1 MNSRFRATIVGVAF
15 LVTIFDVAQG
25 DVLPIALLRR
35 AQDIQDESAIGI
47 AGASGRRDEIDKR
60 LEASLHASPQG
71 WTDRRIL
78 VGLASFL
85 LTGGNPALAQRAISL
100 APREGADMSLVE
112 QALAYVSGELPRA
125 GKQLETTNLRM
136 TSPEVAGALA
146 LVQAR
151 LMMEHDRRIASEKLL
166 AARILAPGGLI
177 EEAALRRELF
187 ILDNET
193 DPNAI
198 RRIVGRYFSR
208 FGRSAHV
215 ENFVERLET
224 LTEQGWISRSPE
236 WRSKASGILEEAPV
250 AIRRRLALRLARA
263 SLMKGDRNAA
273 RQALD
278 IACADS
284 IANAD
289 LEERCALY
297 RRIDKIT
304 EGAPADDKK
313 TPWQSSP
320 TPGDEEQ
327 LLLQCAKF
335 VRAQLEKAREEDSS
349 NVAHPET
356 EPMKRVKESMAAAD
370 RLIAGFR

>member
-1 MNSRFRATIVGVAF
+1 
-15 LVTIFDVAQG
+15 
-25 DVLPIALLRR
+25 
-35 AQDIQDESAIGI
+35 
-47 AGASGRRDEIDKR
+47 
-60 LEASLHASPQG
+60 
-71 WTDRRIL
+71 
-78 VGLASFL
+78 
-85 LTGGNPALAQRAISL
+85 
-100 APREGADMSLVE
+100 
-112 QALAYVSGELPRA
+112 
-125 GKQLETTNLRM
+125 
-136 TSPEVAGALA
+136 
-146 LVQAR
+146 
-151 LMMEHDRRIASEKLL
+151 
-166 AARILAPGGLI
+166 
-177 EEAALRRELF
+177 
-187 ILDNET
+187 
-193 DPNAI
+193 
-198 RRIVGRYFSR
+198 
-208 FGRSAHV
+208 
-215 ENFVERLET
+215 
-224 LTEQGWISRSPE
+224 
-236 WRSKASGILEEAPV
+236 
-250 AIRRRLALRLARA
+250 
-263 SLMKGDRNAA
+263 MKGDRNAA